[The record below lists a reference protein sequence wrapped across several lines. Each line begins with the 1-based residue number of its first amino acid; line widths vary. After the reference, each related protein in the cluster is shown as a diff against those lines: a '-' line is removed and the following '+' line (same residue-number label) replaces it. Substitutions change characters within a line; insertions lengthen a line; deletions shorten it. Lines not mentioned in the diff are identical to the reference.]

1 MKRLILLPLLLFSA
15 AALAGTPIDQTRDVA
30 ADGHVKIVNVKGA
43 IRVSTWDRNQVHVT
57 GTLGTGSPG
66 LEIEKDGDALVIKV
80 KTPNKSGLFHWNGDD
95 NMEPSTLDV
104 QVPRGASVAVDAVSA
119 TTDIRGLSGGTVDV
133 NSVSGDV
140 RIDAD
145 SPKVSVD
152 AVSARVELS
161 GAMQQAD
168 IQTVSGDIIAP
179 KVAQRGDLETVSG
192 EIHLHGGPFDRISMN
207 TVSGDVD
214 VDGSLQKNGRIEVDS
229 VSGDVKLRLPG
240 SLSAH
245 MRVSTFS
252 GDIHSAFGQ
261 VVEKAHGPGS
271 SLDSRI
277 GQGDGSIDVQ
287 TFSGDVKVEKND

>member
-1 MKRLILLPLLLFSA
+1 MKRLLVLPLLLFSA
-15 AALAGTPIDQTRDVA
+15 IALAGQPIDQTRDLA
-30 ADGHVKIVNVKGA
+30 ADGHVKIVNVKGS
-43 IRVSTWDRNQVHVT
+43 IQVTTWDRNQVHVG
-57 GTLGTGSPG
+57 GTLGKGSPG
-66 LEIEKDGDALVIKV
+66 LQVEKDGDTLLIKV
-80 KTPNKSGLFHWNGDD
+80 KTPEKSGLFHWGGDD

-192 EIHLHGGPFDRISMN
+192 EIRLHGGPFAKISMN
-207 TVSGDVD
+207 TVSGDVE
-214 VDGSLQKNGRIEVDS
+214 VDGGLQKDGHIEVDS
-229 VSGDVKLRLPG
+229 VSGDVKLRLPAT
-240 SLSAH
+240 LSAQ

-252 GDIHSAFGQ
+252 GDIRSAFGQ
-261 VVEKAHGPGS
+261 VIEKAHGPGS
-271 SLDSRI
+271 SLNSRI
-277 GQGDGSIDVQ
+277 GQGDGNIDVQ
-287 TFSGDVKVEKND
+287 TFSGDVKIEKND